1 MTTLRIDPVFEKQ
14 ETYCKPQNNQIL
26 NLRGLK
32 QGKIITDEFVTK
44 AKQLIK
50 ENGYPEQMIEEMMRD
65 ILVYGIVSDQVH
77 RDTINI
83 VDTLTYKQVY
93 NLAKME

>member
-26 NLRGLK
+26 NLRGKL
-32 QGKIITDEFVTK
+32 GKIITDEYITK

-50 ENGYPEQMIEEMMRD
+50 KAGYPEQMKYKMMRD
-65 ILVYGIVSDQVH
+65 ILVYGIESDQVH

-83 VDTLTYKQVY
+83 GDTLTYKQVY
-93 NLAKME
+93 NPAKME